1 MKLEKETALY
11 NTNAIAKE
19 VSNFTNEIV
28 EINGGLQQLEQQID
42 GQVVTWFYNYA
53 PTLNNLPAS
62 EWDSDEKELHLGDI
76 FYNTTTYLAYIWSK
90 SGSTYSWNRISN
102 KDLTT
107 ALQTAT
113 SALDTADKKRRV
125 FISTS
130 SQQNPTPP
138 YDYGDIWFQGEYYD
152 KDILTCIYS
161 DGRPEG
167 ASFVRNDWAKLNKY
181 TDDSALTTFL
191 NGTYSSDKTNLQSQ
205 IDKKA
210 ETWYQS
216 GDPSTAW
223 TTEALKAEHEGDLWY
238 KTTDQK
244 TYRYSKINNV
254 YSWQQENVPTEVFD
268 KIDGKAAI
276 YTSQPSPPY
285 NVGDLWFNSTSS
297 DILTCMQSRTSGQY
311 ISSDWVKRNKY
322 TDDSYA
328 QTLASRIGDVPQYFW
343 HNSQDSGAGEGVG
356 AHITEVPKEDF
367 IADPAKGGGNLLAKS
382 KRIAIRDGLRE
393 LATFGADGC
402 GFVNEHDDQIFK
414 VEYNDTMLTANKI
427 DIFKYSGESP
437 FIIQLPW
444 QLDLFIEMSFF
455 KYIPNGEV
463 TGITTAGHYTVD
475 NNNST
480 ITLDATLC
488 AEMQSNN
495 VKYVYARYNAYGRF
509 PYYVI
514 GTASNDKEKVGAF
527 ATAIGNDNIL
537 TALGNCSLAVGK
549 MNSASGEG
557 SLAGGFLSSTS
568 GSGGASIAYG
578 TGVIAGSGGGGSEA
592 VFGKYN
598 VAGDPTWSADQKR
611 RFCIGNG
618 TSQSARSN
626 AFEVFQNGNVKASG
640 IIYTDGN
647 SSAVG
652 SQTNPVSESG
662 RSISLSAGTWKTLTH
677 DGSTTAISIPKGVF
691 TGFVDVQFSAATGS
705 YRSIYFGTSSTGTT
719 IGTQVGGSS
728 TSAIINFRH
737 PFTLIA
743 SSATNYYVRA
753 RSGVACN
760 VTAWSVRLLRIR

>member
-11 NTNAIAKE
+11 DPNAIAKE

-107 ALQTAT
+107 ALQTANE
-113 SALDTADKKRRV
+113 ALDTADKKRRV

-152 KDILTCIYS
+152 KDILTCVYS

-223 TTEALKAEHEGDLWY
+223 TTGALKAEHEGDLWY

-268 KIDGKAAI
+268 KIDGKAAV

-328 QTLASRIGDVPQYFW
+328 QTLASRIGDTPQYFW

-367 IADPAKGGGNLLAKS
+367 IVDPANGGSNLLARS
-382 KRIAIRDGLRE
+382 NGIAIRDGLTD
-393 LATFGADGC
+393 LATFGSSGEAFWNEGGGKMFQVGRKEDGSFQIGESCFYDGSSPFSFKWHWKSEASTSFTPSLLYSFYKADGTKVSIASIESS
-402 GFVNEHDDQIFK
+402 GAVSVNGAVVTFSETVCSEMITKEVKTIKWSYIAGYDLPYFSLGIRDDINLGVPSDIPVGCFSVVAGTNNKAKGDCSYAGGQGTRSMGDCSHAEGMATLAQQKNSFAIG
-414 VEYNDTMLTANKI
+414 YHTHANDNNQ
-427 DIFKYSGESP
+427 F
-437 FIIQLPW
+437 
-444 QLDLFIEMSFF
+444 
-455 KYIPNGEV
+455 V
-463 TGITTAGHYTVD
+463 TG
-475 NNNST
+475 
-480 ITLDATLC
+480 
-488 AEMQSNN
+488 
-495 VKYVYARYNAYGRF
+495 RYNE
-509 PYYVI
+509 VD
-514 GTASNDKEKVGAF
+514 TDC
-527 ATAIGNDNIL
+527 
-537 TALGNCSLAVGK
+537 AL
-549 MNSASGEG
+549 
-557 SLAGGFLSSTS
+557 
-568 GSGGASIAYG
+568 I
-578 TGVIAGSGGGGSEA
+578 
-592 VFGKYN
+592 
-598 VAGDPTWSADQKR
+598 
-611 RFCIGNG
+611 IGNG
-618 TSQSARSN
+618 TESGGNSN
-626 AFEVFQNGNVKASG
+626 ALKIDWDGNMKASG
-640 IIYTDGN
+640 LIYADGN

-652 SQTNPVSESG
+652 AQTNPVSETG
-662 RSISLSAGTWKTLTH
+662 LSISLSAGTWKTLTH
-677 DGSTTAISIPKGVF
+677 DGSTTAIPIPKGVF